1 MGLVSVNNSQFNFMR
16 NSQFITWIV
25 LFFAGWFSQSAIADL
40 STVSRRTPVVEVVEL
55 ASPAVV
61 NINTE
66 QTVLTR
72 QYPFGQQQGPQSIE
86 EFFFGPQ
93 LRGNPTYIK
102 ENVPLSIGS
111 GVIIDPQGY
120 LLTNHHVLKKASAIK
135 VTLKDGK
142 SFKAKVVGAEPQAD
156 LAVLKIEAP
165 VGTKFNFVKPGDS
178 GDVMIGETVVAIGNP
193 FGLSHTVST
202 GVISALKRQV
212 KAEGLS
218 FDDYIQTD
226 TAINP
231 GNSGGPLLNIKGEL
245 IGINSAVLR
254 GGGNGELQAEGI
266 GFAIPINFAKRVM
279 DDLIQYGR
287 LIPAYVGF
295 RVWKSHG
302 KVWVVDVDGVGPAAL
317 VGLKSGDELVRCN
330 GAAIKSESDFHSQ
343 VIKLTPGENFSC
355 ELLRFNNLHKES
367 KSPVANKIA
376 VTIQSQNFRD
386 NFWQLVAKQNLGVE
400 LKELRGALLIGG
412 VIAGSAAAKIGLRPG
427 DKLLQIDS
435 TSLES
440 LNDFIKIAPNIYYR
454 SSLVLVIERNSSLY
468 YATLTF
474 EPT

>member
-1 MGLVSVNNSQFNFMR
+1 M
-16 NSQFITWIV
+16 
-25 LFFAGWFSQSAIADL
+25 
-40 STVSRRTPVVEVVEL
+40 
-55 ASPAVV
+55 
-61 NINTE
+61 
-66 QTVLTR
+66 
-72 QYPFGQQQGPQSIE
+72 
-86 EFFFGPQ
+86 
-93 LRGNPTYIK
+93 
-102 ENVPLSIGS
+102 
-111 GVIIDPQGY
+111 
-120 LLTNHHVLKKASAIK
+120 
-135 VTLKDGK
+135 
-142 SFKAKVVGAEPQAD
+142 
-156 LAVLKIEAP
+156 
-165 VGTKFNFVKPGDS
+165 
-178 GDVMIGETVVAIGNP
+178 
-193 FGLSHTVST
+193 
-202 GVISALKRQV
+202 
-212 KAEGLS
+212 
-218 FDDYIQTD
+218 
-226 TAINP
+226 
-231 GNSGGPLLNIKGEL
+231 
-245 IGINSAVLR
+245 
-254 GGGNGELQAEGI
+254 
-266 GFAIPINFAKRVM
+266 
-279 DDLIQYGR
+279 
-287 LIPAYVGF
+287 
-295 RVWKSHG
+295 
-302 KVWVVDVDGVGPAAL
+302 